1 MRYISSLSLKAIQP
15 HIGKFREEFVKKAI
29 VSFFFIAAYSHSLL
43 AALPSLNAD
52 SLDIHAKKGSL
63 IYVPFTLTIPDN
75 GYIYANPKGPGTG
88 KPLSIKVVPGSV
100 LNGKIMIDRPIRY
113 TPESEALF
121 VWIYK
126 SAVKIYIPVRVDD
139 RNVRITITGLFC
151 SDNGRCTP
159 FSTAAHVVI
168 SADAEKNDESLMK
181 AEGTIPFGNDP
192 SEHFSGGTIIDT
204 SSLRVKPGNN
214 LKDEKSSHQS
224 GSPQS
229 SDVKTESLPKF
240 TPEYLSSD
248 VSGLLQAIL
257 FGLIAGLIL
266 NFMPCVLPVL
276 SLKIMGLITRSRN
289 RTEIVKIGLIYTA
302 GIIFSFAIL
311 ASLASFAGYGW
322 GALFQKS
329 WFLLLVILIIFSM
342 ALSFFGVYTFSVP
355 SFARKVASKKTGSSL
370 PDTFFRGSLA
380 AILATP
386 CSGPFLGATLAWSMT
401 KSPLEIF
408 LVFLSI
414 GMGMSLPFLAITVRP
429 SLISWLP
436 KPGAWMSQF
445 EKIMGFLLVGS
456 VVYFLSILNPGKIV
470 PALVML
476 IVSAIALWQ
485 FGEWG
490 KITRTRRS
498 RILSSI
504 LLVLLIGSAL
514 IIPFIFGGNSPR
526 LIGTTTPY
534 SHDALMKNSMRGV
547 TVVQFTADW
556 CPNCRIVERS
566 TLYSD
571 EIVRLFKERGITV
584 LVADI
589 TEQETQGEYLLHE
602 LGSRSIPFLA
612 VFPQGEKF
620 TKPVC
625 LRDLYSKDDI
635 RRALEKTAR

>member
-1 MRYISSLSLKAIQP
+1 
-15 HIGKFREEFVKKAI
+15 VKKAI
-29 VSFFFIAAYSHSLL
+29 VSFIFLAAYSHSLF
-43 AALPSLNAD
+43 AAVPSLNAD
-52 SLDIHAKKGSL
+52 RTDIHAKKGSL
-63 IYVPFTLTIPDN
+63 IYVPFTLAIPDN
-75 GYIYANPKGPGTG
+75 GYIYANPKGPGIG
-88 KPLSIKVVPGSV
+88 KPLSIEVVPKSV
-100 LNGKIMIDRPIRY
+100 LNGKIMIDRPFRY

-126 SAVKIYIPVRVDD
+126 NAIKIYIPVRVDG
-139 RNVRITITGLFC
+139 RYFRITITGLFC

-159 FSTAAHVVI
+159 FSTAANVVI
-168 SADAEKNDESLMK
+168 SADAEKNDESFMN
-181 AEGTIPFGNDP
+181 AEGAIPFGNDP

-204 SSLRVKPGNN
+204 SSLRVSPGKNN
-214 LKDEKSSHQS
+214 KVEKSSRQS
-224 GSPQS
+224 NSSQL

-240 TPEYLSSD
+240 TPEYLSND
-248 VSGLLQAIL
+248 VSGLLQAIF

-276 SLKIMGLITRSRN
+276 SLKIMGLINRSRN
-289 RTEIVKIGLIYTA
+289 QTEIVKTGLVYTA

-311 ASLASFAGYGW
+311 SSLASFAGYGW

-355 SFARKVASKKTGSSL
+355 SFARKVASKKTSTSL
-370 PDTFFRGSLA
+370 PDAFFRGSLA

-401 KSPLEIF
+401 RSPLEIF

-414 GMGMSLPFLAITVRP
+414 GMGMSLPFLAITIRP
-429 SLISWLP
+429 SLITWLP

-476 IVSAIALWQ
+476 IVSTVALWQ

-490 KITRTRRS
+490 KITRKYRS

-504 LLVLLIGSAL
+504 LLVLLIGSAF

-526 LIGTTTPY
+526 TINATTPY
-534 SHDALMKNSMRGV
+534 SHGALMENSIRGV

-566 TLYSD
+566 SLYSD
-571 EIVRLFKERGITV
+571 EIVRLFNEHNITI

-589 TEQETQGEYLLHE
+589 TEQGTQGEYLLHE

-635 RRALEKTAR
+635 RQALLKATQ